1 MEQSG
6 SGERAQPPLRDGI
19 YATSK
24 TDRFIMVAAIAI
36 ASIGLGYLFFT
47 QLWWKVPP
55 TFRCGENFESGGLCD
70 WVGREVSHAEG
81 PRQLFKA
88 NIVRSQ
94 PGPELSVP
102 LGWATSLNGAFLENV
117 VQPNLRWFG
126 WVIWG
131 TESFIVLSL
140 TLGFFSRL
148 GALAA
153 VGMATQLTL
162 GLAGTPGEWEWSYQL
177 ILLLAI
183 AMFGIAPG
191 RYFGLDRLLRPRLKT
206 LSERGSRAGRLLLL
220 FT

>member
-1 MEQSG
+1 M
-6 SGERAQPPLRDGI
+6 DGI

-55 TFRCGENFESGGLCD
+55 TFSCNEGFETGGLCN
-70 WVGREVSHAEG
+70 WVEREASNAEG

-88 NIVRSQ
+88 NIVRTQ
-94 PGPELSVP
+94 PGPELSIP
-102 LGWATSLNGAFLENV
+102 AGWATSLNGAFLENV
-117 VQPNLRWFG
+117 VQPNIRWFG

-140 TLGFFSRL
+140 VLGFFSRL

-183 AMFGIAPG
+183 AVFGIAPG
-191 RYFGLDRLLRPRLKT
+191 RYFGLDRLLRPRLKM